1 MTDLVELELSAT
13 PESALNKLTR
23 ANIPVYRLKKR
34 GTKLYLSVNREYIEK
49 VFAIFGRPCY
59 NIRIRR
65 KSKSMRFA
73 AFFRRRVGLFIGA
86 AVFIAAT
93 VFSQNVV
100 FKIKITGSGS
110 YLKPQVL
117 AVANECGV
125 KEWSLCKSADTPLLQ
140 AKILALPGVNF
151 CSVQREGAYLI
162 IDVRTE
168 ESDYSL
174 ATSEPLLSPADGVIR
189 RIVTVCGTQL
199 KQEGESVKK
208 GETLIGTYTLSEDGE
223 SSPCMAVGFAEI
235 CVTYDIS
242 LYYDKESDKNRED
255 ALSSTALYS
264 ENVIE
269 KSVKVKS
276 HGEGVVYEVNF
287 TYLVTA
293 TVNMR

>member
-1 MTDLVELELSAT
+1 MTDLVELELTAT
-13 PESALNKLTR
+13 PEGALNKLTR
-23 ANIPVYRLKKR
+23 ANIPVYKLKKR
-34 GTKLYLSVNREYIEK
+34 GTQVYLSVNREYIEK
-49 VFAIFGRPCY
+49 VFAIFGRACY

-73 AFFRRRVGLFIGA
+73 EFFKRRFGLFIGA
-86 AVFIAAT
+86 AVFIAAA

-110 YLKPQVL
+110 FLKPQVL
-117 AVANECGV
+117 AVADECGI
-125 KEWSLCKSADTPLLQ
+125 KEWSLCRSADTPLLQ
-140 AKILALPGVNF
+140 AKILALPSVNF

-162 IDVRTE
+162 IDVQTE

-174 ATSEPLLSPADGVIR
+174 ATSEPLISPNDGVIK

-208 GETLIGTYTLSEDGE
+208 GEPLIGAYTLSEEGE

-235 CVTYDIS
+235 CVNYILS
-242 LYYDKESDKNRED
+242 LYYGEESDKNRED

-269 KSVKVKS
+269 KSVRVKPN
-276 HGEGVVYEVNF
+276 GEGVVYEVNF
-287 TYLVTA
+287 TYVVTVA
-293 TVNMR
+293 VNMQ